1 MLWPSCSQSP
11 WKSMVGSFHS
21 TMASTKNTCVASFNN
36 GTKKNI
42 YSGFGL
48 WSSFYF
54 LFYFF
59 SSPVLFSFYSL
70 HLISTRVVIHIQFVE
85 LAKGKPHDKS
95 ATSYKTEHTSNHHH
109 HRRRRSIV
117 GNRTNK
123 EKSTKPKH
131 STFLTFDPCFFFT
144 FGMGM
149 GYVCI
154 CGGDKNVV

>member
-1 MLWPSCSQSP
+1 MLH
-11 WKSMVGSFHS
+11 HS
-21 TMASTKNTCVASFNN
+21 IMAQKEYIF
-36 GTKKNI
+36 
-42 YSGFGL
+42 GFWFMSVVL
-48 WSSFYF
+48 FSF
-54 LFYFF
+54 LFFFF
-59 SSPVLFSFYSL
+59 SSPVLLSFYSL

-131 STFLTFDPCFFFT
+131 STFLTFDPCFFPP
-144 FGMGM
+144 FGMGIEC
-149 GYVCI
+149 VCMWWRQERRL
-154 CGGDKNVV
+154 K